1 MPLMSKPDTWKAYE
15 GRVVDG
21 KYPIR
26 RQLGGSGH
34 SAAFLTELPGTAQK
48 AAIKLIA
55 TDTADI
61 DRQVARLRATSKL
74 SHPHLLRVFDSGR
87 CRLDISSY
95 VYVVTEYAEEDLSEI
110 LPHRAL
116 APAEVSE
123 LLPPLLDA
131 LSYLYEKGYV
141 HGRVK
146 PSNVLAVGDQLKLS
160 ADSITAIAEPS
171 SARRRRDVYDAPE
184 TAAGIVSPA
193 GDVWSVG
200 VTLVAAITQNVGLAE
215 QSDPGKPGLPDTV
228 PEPFRGIARECLHLD
243 PKRRCSLADI
253 RARLQPAARS
263 VPAPIAPAKV
273 AQSQT
278 KSRKP
283 LYALVLVCIAVVLLL
298 VSVFRSRGRNSSFE
312 PAAETPQPASQTA
325 LAPATTPAPGTTAP
339 ARKASSPA
347 TKAAAPAPEAPPPA
361 KAPANSSNS
370 AGAVL
375 HQVMPDL
382 SQSAKNTIHG
392 TIKISIVVD
401 VGPSGKVIA
410 ARFKSAGPSRYFSG
424 KTMAAAEQWQFSPPQ
439 ENGEPA
445 ASTWLLQ
452 FRLRRG
458 GVEASSQP
466 VTR

>member
-1 MPLMSKPDTWKAYE
+1 MPLISKPDTWKAYE

-26 RQLGGSGH
+26 RQLGSSGH

-55 TDTADI
+55 TDAPDI
-61 DRQVARLRATSKL
+61 DRQVLRLRATSKL

-87 CRLDISSY
+87 CRLDNSAY
-95 VYVVTEYAEEDLSEI
+95 VYVVMEYAEEDLSEI

-131 LSYLYEKGYV
+131 LAYLHEKGYV

-146 PSNVLAVGDQLKLS
+146 PSNVLAVGDQLKMS
-160 ADSITAIAEPS
+160 ADSITPIAESS

-200 VTLVAAITQNVGLAE
+200 VTLVAAITQNVTLAE
-215 QSDPGKPGLPDTV
+215 QSDPGKPALPDTI
-228 PEPFRGIARECLHLD
+228 PEPYCGIARECLHLD
-243 PKRRCSLADI
+243 PKRRCSLGEI

-263 VPAPIAPAKV
+263 VPAPVAPAK
-273 AQSQT
+273 ASQSST

-283 LYALVLVCIAVVLLL
+283 LYALVLVCVAAVLLA
-298 VSVFRSRGRNSSFE
+298 VSVFRSRGNNSSDRD
-312 PAAETPQPASQTA
+312 AETPQPASQPA
-325 LAPATTPAPGTTAP
+325 LAPVTTPAPEAVPPAPKRTAP
-339 ARKASSPA
+339 APKA
-347 TKAAAPAPEAPPPA
+347 TAPAPEVAPPA
-361 KAPANSSNS
+361 TSSTNS
-370 AGAVL
+370 AGGAVL
-375 HQVMPDL
+375 HQVMPEL
-382 SQSAKNTIHG
+382 SQSAKNTIRG
-392 TIKISIVVD
+392 TIKISVVVD

-410 ARFKSAGPSRYFSG
+410 ARFKSAGPSHYFAG

-439 ENGEPA
+439 VNGEPA
-445 ASTWLLQ
+445 ASSWLLQ

-458 GVEASSQP
+458 GIEASPQRI
-466 VTR
+466 TR

>member
-1 MPLMSKPDTWKAYE
+1 MSKADTWKAYE

-48 AAIKLIA
+48 AAIKLIS
-55 TDTADI
+55 TDAPDI
-61 DRQVARLRATSKL
+61 DRHVLRLRATAKL
-74 SHPHLLRVFDSGR
+74 SHPHLLRVFDSER
-87 CRLDISSY
+87 CRLDNSSY
-95 VYVVTEYAEEDLSEI
+95 LYVVMEYAEEDLSEI
-110 LPHRAL
+110 LPQRAL

-131 LSYLYEKGYV
+131 LSYLHEKGFV

-184 TAAGIVSPA
+184 TAAGIVSPS

-200 VTLVAAITQNVGLAE
+200 VTLVAALTQNVTLAE
-215 QSDPGKPGLPDTV
+215 QSDPGKPGLPDSI
-228 PEPFRGIARECLHLD
+228 PEPYRGIARECLHLD

-263 VPAPIAPAKV
+263 VPAAMAPLRV
-273 AQSQT
+273 PQSPT

-283 LYALVLVCIAVVLLL
+283 LYALVLVCVAVVLLL
-298 VSVFRSRGRNSSFE
+298 VSVFRSRGKSSSSE

-325 LAPATTPAPGTTAP
+325 LAPATTPAPEAP
-339 ARKASSPA
+339 K
-347 TKAAAPAPEAPPPA
+347 PAPEAAAAAPSPKPAPPA
-361 KAPANSSNS
+361 NAPANPSNS
-370 AGAVL
+370 GGAVV

-382 SQSAKNTIHG
+382 SPSARNTIHG
-392 TIKISIVVD
+392 TIKISVVVD
-401 VGPSGKVIA
+401 VGPTGKVIA

-458 GVEASSQP
+458 GVEASP
-466 VTR
+466 ERITR

>member
-26 RQLGGSGH
+26 RQLGASGH

-55 TDTADI
+55 TDASDI
-61 DRQVARLRATSKL
+61 DRQVLRLRATSKL

-87 CRLDISSY
+87 CRLDSSSY
-95 VYVVTEYAEEDLSEI
+95 VYVVMEFAEEDLSEI

-116 APAEVSE
+116 AAGEVSE

-131 LSYLYEKGYV
+131 LSYLHEQGYV

-160 ADSITAIAEPS
+160 ADSITAMAEPS

-184 TAAGIVSPA
+184 TAAGIISAA

-200 VTLVAAITQNVGLAE
+200 VTLIAALTQNVTLAE
-215 QSDPGKPGLPDTV
+215 QSDPGKPGLPDSV

-243 PKRRCSLADI
+243 PKRRCSLSEI

-263 VPAPIAPAKV
+263 VPAAMAAARV
-273 AQSQT
+273 SQSQA

-283 LYALVLVCIAVVLLL
+283 LYALLLVCIAIMLLL
-298 VSVFRSRGRNSSFE
+298 VSVFRSRGRSSSSGQG
-312 PAAETPQPASQTA
+312 AETPQPASQTA
-325 LAPATTPAPGTTAP
+325 LAPATTPVAEAP
-339 ARKASSPA
+339 K
-347 TKAAAPAPEAPPPA
+347 PAPEAASPAPKAAPPEN
-361 KAPANSSNS
+361 APANASNS
-370 AGAVL
+370 TGAVL
-375 HQVMPDL
+375 HQVMPEL

-392 TIKISIVVD
+392 TIKISVVVD

-424 KTMAAAEQWQFSPPQ
+424 KTMAAAEQWQFSPPRA
-439 ENGEPA
+439 NGEPA

>member
-1 MPLMSKPDTWKAYE
+1 MPLTSKPDTWKAYE

-26 RQLGGSGH
+26 RQLGSSGH

-48 AAIKLIA
+48 AAIKLVA
-55 TDTADI
+55 TDAPDI
-61 DRQVARLRATSKL
+61 DRQVTRLRATARL

-87 CRLDISSY
+87 CRLDSSVY
-95 VYVVTEYAEEDLSEI
+95 VYVVMEFAEEDLSEI
-110 LPHRAL
+110 LPHRPL

-131 LSYLYEKGYV
+131 LSYLHEKGYV

-160 ADSITAIAEPS
+160 ADSITPIAEPS

-200 VTLVAAITQNVGLAE
+200 VTLIAALTQNVTLAE
-215 QSDPGKPGLPDTV
+215 QSDPGKPGLPDSI
-228 PEPFRGIARECLHLD
+228 PEPFRGIGRECLHLD

-263 VPAPIAPAKV
+263 VPAPVAPLRV
-273 AQSQT
+273 SQSQK

-283 LYALVLVCIAVVLLL
+283 LYALVLVCIAAVVLA
-298 VSVFRSRGRNSSFE
+298 VSVFRSGGKNSSE
-312 PAAETPQPASQTA
+312 PRAQMPQPASQTA
-325 LAPATTPAPGTTAP
+325 LAPATRTPAPEA
-339 ARKASSPA
+339 K
-347 TKAAAPAPEAPPPA
+347 APAPEAAPPA
-361 KAPANSSNS
+361 KAPSSS
-370 AGAVL
+370 TAEGAVV

-392 TIKISIVVD
+392 TIKISVLVD

-410 ARFKSAGPSRYFSG
+410 AKFKSAGPSHYFAG

-439 ENGEPA
+439 VNGEPV
-445 ASTWLLQ
+445 ASSWLLQ
-452 FRLRRG
+452 FHLRRG
-458 GVEASSQP
+458 GVEASPQRI
-466 VTR
+466 TR

>member
-55 TDTADI
+55 TDAPDI
-61 DRQVARLRATSKL
+61 DRQVLRLRATAKL
-74 SHPHLLRVFDSGR
+74 SHPHLLRMFDSGR
-87 CRLDISSY
+87 CRLDNSSF
-95 VYVVTEYAEEDLSEI
+95 VYVVMEFAEEDLSEI

-131 LSYLYEKGYV
+131 LSYLHEKGYV

-160 ADSITAIAEPS
+160 ADSITAIAEFS

-200 VTLVAAITQNVGLAE
+200 VTLIAALTQNVTLAE
-215 QSDPGKPGLPDTV
+215 QSDPGKPGLPDTI

-243 PKRRCSLADI
+243 PKRRCSVADI

-263 VPAPIAPAKV
+263 VPAPLPPARV
-273 AQSQT
+273 SQSQT
-278 KSRKP
+278 NSRKP

-298 VSVFRSRGRNSSFE
+298 VSVFRSRGKGAPE
-312 PAAETPQPASQTA
+312 QAAETPQPASQTA
-325 LAPATTPAPGTTAP
+325 LAPATTPAPETTAP
-339 ARKASSPA
+339 ARKAPSSTTG
-347 TKAAAPAPEAPPPA
+347 TKAPAPEAHPVA
-361 KAPANSSNS
+361 NAPANSSTS

-375 HQVMPDL
+375 HQVLPDL
-382 SQSAKNTIHG
+382 SQSARNTIHG
-392 TIKISIVVD
+392 TIKISVVVD

-424 KTMAAAEQWQFSPPQ
+424 RTMAAAEQWQFSPPQ
-439 ENGEPA
+439 MNGEPA

>member
-1 MPLMSKPDTWKAYE
+1 MSKPETWKACE

-34 SAAFLTELPGTAQK
+34 SADFLTELPGSAQK

-55 TDTADI
+55 TDGADI
-61 DRQVARLRATSKL
+61 DRQLARLRATAKL
-74 SHPHLLRVFDSGR
+74 SHPHLLRVFESGR
-87 CRLDISSY
+87 CRLEGSSY
-95 VYVVTEYAEEDLSEI
+95 VYVVMEYAEEDLSEI
-110 LPHRAL
+110 LPQRAL
-116 APAEVSE
+116 APSEVSE

-131 LSYLYEKGYV
+131 LSYLHEKGYV

-160 ADSITAIAEPS
+160 ADSITPIAEPA

-200 VTLVAAITQNVGLAE
+200 VTLVAAITQNVTLAE
-215 QSDPGKPGLPDTV
+215 QSDPGKPGLPDTI
-228 PEPFRGIARECLHLD
+228 PEPYRGIARECLHLD

-263 VPAPIAPAKV
+263 VPAPIARANAP
-273 AQSQT
+273 QRTTQGR
-278 KSRKP
+278 KSI
-283 LYALVLVCIAVVLLL
+283 YALALASIAAVLLAI
-298 VSVFRSRGRNSSFE
+298 SVFHSRGKNSSE
-312 PAAETPQPASQTA
+312 SAAPTPQPSASQPTP
-325 LAPATTPAPGTTAP
+325 LASTTTPTPKP
-339 ARKASSPA
+339 
-347 TKAAAPAPEAPPPA
+347 AAPAPETKAPAPEAAPPA
-361 KAPANSSNS
+361 KTVTNSE
-370 AGAVL
+370 GAVS

-392 TIKISIVVD
+392 TIKISVVVD

-410 ARFKSAGPSRYFSG
+410 ARFKSAGPSRYFAG

-445 ASTWLLQ
+445 SSSWLLQ

-458 GVEASSQP
+458 AVEASSQRI
-466 VTR
+466 TR